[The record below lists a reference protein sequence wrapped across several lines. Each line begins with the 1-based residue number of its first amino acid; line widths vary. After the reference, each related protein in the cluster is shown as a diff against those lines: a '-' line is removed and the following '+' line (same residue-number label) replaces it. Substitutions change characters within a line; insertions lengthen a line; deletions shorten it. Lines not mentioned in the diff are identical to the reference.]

1 MVGRGFVLEYVEY
14 VVLGCYFLEEGIVV
28 RWVMDRIGVFLF
40 VFIVFGV
47 FGVIEIVRFR
57 GLERWN

>member
-1 MVGRGFVLEYVEY
+1 
-14 VVLGCYFLEEGIVV
+14 
-28 RWVMDRIGVFLF
+28 MDRIGVFLF